1 MAIRL
6 CVLCGGYHCETIQIA
21 PGKKPA
27 SNTPSKN
34 RVASS
39 PPKFFTTPVKVITMP
54 QDTTRV
60 PMYQL
65 ALLNFARRRLL
76 GTSNK
81 T

>member
-1 MAIRL
+1 M
-6 CVLCGGYHCETIQIA
+6 A
-21 PGKKPA
+21 PGKNPA
-27 SNTPSKN
+27 SKTPRRN

-65 ALLNFARRRLL
+65 ALLNFASRRLL
-76 GTSNK
+76 GTSKK
-81 T
+81 TYGTKKTARHMLANDR